1 MNAMLRQFESELIE
15 REAERARAAAQPPG
29 PASLTGALVQRGR
42 ERAPRLTAPAEPPAE
57 APAEAPEK
65 ERRLPVWVAA
75 RASEALF
82 AVACCAAFLASFLI
96 VLRY

>member
-1 MNAMLRQFESELIE
+1 MNAMLQRFENELIA

-42 ERAPRLTAPAEPPAE
+42 ERAPRLTAPAEPQGE
-57 APAEAPEK
+57 AQGK
-65 ERRLPVWVAA
+65 ERRLPAWVAA

-96 VLRY
+96 VLRH

>member
-1 MNAMLRQFESELIE
+1 MNAMLRQFESELVE
-15 REAERARAAAQPPG
+15 REAERARAAQPPG

-42 ERAPRLTAPAEPPAE
+42 ERAPRLTAPPEPEPE
-57 APAEAPEK
+57 APRK
-65 ERRLPVWVAA
+65 EHRLPAWVAA

-82 AVACCAAFLASFLI
+82 ALACCAAFLASFLI